1 MNTRKIYLNK
11 QTQRI
16 INPNENKN
24 CKNKY
29 NEEKY
34 IKKNLSFLNIQKEQ
48 TKENPQIIKEFYINQ
63 NKKKNK
69 SLSNHSSMKYL
80 KITPIINPI
89 YERAYFTSK
98 INSQTTNNSN
108 NNNIDLNKIINNV
121 KLKGESSTSRR
132 DNHLNKIQ
140 NIPIHILNNINI
152 INNNLVEKNNNNISN
167 ENIIFMKKRIPNCHR
182 LSLSKPKNANY
193 ENNTIN
199 EKNYVNI
206 ENLFDNYKNIKYNQN
221 IFNKAN
227 TRKAKKFIKTNI
239 NTKINNY
246 MEKNYNTTNNGFD
259 YMEYNEKD
267 NTYGFPFKE
276 LNLEDFLLIIQKF
289 DDIKNNIKY
298 IFSFY
303 NLNFEQN
310 YISTKKILKL
320 NNNNRIKLYDLFLFF
335 MGSSFDGTP
344 ELLFQEKKTKYYIH
358 IWTVIFIIS
367 LGILFT
373 VSQNINLTEECSQ
386 EILKLVTLQEKIFLI
401 FCDLIIKKLNNKYKY
416 NIWVGQI
423 LEKLSDETNSNI
435 SNHIMIIRNSLINS
449 FEIINNLLIT
459 IKNFDN
465 NQNAIIKENSKFL
478 FNNFYNADW
487 KDLNEIT
494 INQLEKNFN
503 KYIFKSFNISDTNTN
518 IETDTYKRA
527 TIKMK
532 NNFNKCYQKNKNT
545 SLNINKNISPER
557 TNIKNSVLNLSKKI
571 PEKIILKNSNS
582 NPLLI
587 NPSKKTTKINKINI
601 EPPKNYSSTSIIQY
615 QIAIPH
621 TPCIPTIPSVPFLDF
636 PPNKPYT
643 LIIDLDETMAN
654 FKFTN
659 EKRGIGN
666 LFLRPNL
673 ENFLEVIKDYYEI
686 IPFTSASRDYADI
699 ALDLI
704 EKSERKKY
712 FEKRLYREHTTQF
725 GTKYIKDLSKLGRD
739 LSKVI
744 IVDNLSQCFKCNKE
758 NGILISSFFGEDEN
772 DKALIELQK
781 ILIKIYY
788 DKDDVRKSLVK
799 YEYDIFNKISKG
811 SEG

>member
-48 TKENPQIIKEFYINQ
+48 TRENPQIIKEFYINQ

-152 INNNLVEKNNNNISN
+152 INNNLVEKNNNNLSN

-206 ENLFDNYKNIKYNQN
+206 ENLFDDYKNIKYNQN

-320 NNNNRIKLYDLFLFF
+320 NRTNTIKLYDLFLFY
-335 MGSSFDGTP
+335 MGSSFDGLP
-344 ELLFQEKKTKYYIH
+344 EKLFNDKKYKYFLH

-367 LGILFT
+367 IGILFIIE
-373 VSQNINLTEECSQ
+373 QNINLTDECSQ
-386 EILKLVTLQEKIFLI
+386 DILKLITLQEKLFLI
-401 FCDLIIKKLNNKYKY
+401 FCDLIIQKLGKKYKN

-423 LEKLSDETNSNI
+423 LENLKNKSITNI
-435 SNHIMIIRNSLINS
+435 SNHILQMRAFIINS
-449 FEIINNLLIT
+449 YEIINNLLTT
-459 IKNFDN
+459 INNFDN
-465 NQNAIIKENSKFL
+465 NKNTTIKNNSKFL
-478 FNNFYNADW
+478 YNNFYNLSW
-487 KDLNEIT
+487 KNLNAIK
-494 INQLEKNFN
+494 INQLEENFN
-503 KYIFKSFNISDTNTN
+503 QYIFKSFNINNNNHHNIS
-518 IETDTYKRA
+518 IETKATFKRS
-527 TIKMK
+527 IIK
-532 NNFNKCYQKNKNT
+532 NNFNRGYHTNN
-545 SLNINKNISPER
+545 NIYKNKNISPEHSNK
-557 TNIKNSVLNLSKKI
+557 NITLNISKNNPK
-571 PEKIILKNSNS
+571 KIILKNSNS
-582 NPLLI
+582 NPSLTKK
-587 NPSKKTTKINKINI
+587 SKNNLNI
-601 EPPKNYSSTSIIQY
+601 KSPNYPISNIIQY
-615 QIAIPH
+615 EITIPD
-621 TPCIPTIPSVPFLDF
+621 TPCPCPYQKSPFLNF
-636 PPNKPYT
+636 PQKKPYT
-643 LIIDLDETMAN
+643 LIIDLDETMAS
-654 FKFTN
+654 FKFIDM
-659 EKRGIGN
+659 KKGVGV
-666 LFLRPNL
+666 LYLRPNL

-704 EKSERKKY
+704 EKNERKKY
-712 FEKRLYREHTTQF
+712 FEYRLYREHTTQF

-744 IVDNLSQCFKCNKE
+744 IVDNLSQCFKLNKE

-781 ILIKIYY
+781 VLIKIYY
-788 DKDDVRKSLVK
+788 DNDDVRKGLVK
-799 YEYDIFNKISKG
+799 YKNDIFNKISKNLNDNN
-811 SEG
+811 E